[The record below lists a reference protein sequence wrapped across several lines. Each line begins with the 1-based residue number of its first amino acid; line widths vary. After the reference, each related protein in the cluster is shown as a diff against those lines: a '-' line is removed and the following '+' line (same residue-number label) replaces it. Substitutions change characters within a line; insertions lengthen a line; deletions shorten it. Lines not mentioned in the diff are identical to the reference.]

1 MLTKIKTSFLN
12 INHKLFISLLVMGL
26 VPTIYTTLRVFWLG
40 NLPGD
45 WSYSIAGQLSW
56 INLIYEVIN
65 EAIILPLF
73 YFIGKVI
80 SDKKDLTN
88 RMKTGLLITFGIYIL
103 LSIFIMTCTNPL
115 LKAMATDSS
124 IIDASATY
132 IRIEAVANVFG
143 ILSQFALVGLVTLGK
158 DRLVYILT
166 GVKLLLCVILD
177 LFLVSNLACSANLG
191 VNGIGVSNI
200 IVNFIIFGTT
210 LFLLAKN
217 GVNVSNKEKM
227 SFTWAKEFAR
237 VGGISGLESFV
248 RNLAY
253 MVMIARM
260 VNVVNEQG
268 TYWVANNFIWGWMLL
283 PITQLG
289 ELIKQETSTNKNAVK
304 NNTLGYFTIT
314 TITIL
319 AWCILIP
326 AYKPFMTHVLN
337 FSDVDKLFEL
347 VMVLFGFYIL
357 YAIQNVFDAT
367 FYGLGKTHYM
377 LFESI
382 VTNSIYYGIAFI
394 LYITGVWTPTL
405 IGIALLF
412 GIGNAFDTIVSLGAY
427 WYLLRRHHINILD
440 AEKDYFFLKIFILK
454 IYLIIIYMV
463 EKK

>member
-1 MLTKIKTSFLN
+1 MLNKIIKSFKN

-73 YFIGKVI
+73 YFVGKVL
-80 SDKKDLTN
+80 SDKKELTN
-88 RMKTGLLITFGIYIL
+88 RMKTGLLVTLGIYIV

-115 LKAMATDSS
+115 LKAMATDPS

-132 IRIEAVANVFG
+132 IRIETIANIFG

-158 DRLVYILT
+158 DKLVYILT
-166 GVKLLLCVILD
+166 GVKLVLCIFLD
-177 LFLVSNLACSANLG
+177 LFLVSTLSCSANLG
-191 VNGIGVSNI
+191 VNGIGVTNI
-200 IVNFIIFGTT
+200 IVNLLIFGTS

-217 GVNVSNKEKM
+217 EVNVFNKEKM
-227 SFTWAKEFAR
+227 DFKWMKEFIKI
-237 VGGISGLESFV
+237 GGISGLESFV

-253 MVMIARM
+253 MVMVARM

-268 TYWVANNFIWGWMLL
+268 TYWVANNFIWGWLLL

-304 NNTLGYFTIT
+304 NNTLGYITIT
-314 TITIL
+314 AISVL
-319 AWCILIP
+319 VWCIFIP
-326 AYKPFMTHVLN
+326 VYKPFMEHVLN

-357 YAIQNVFDAT
+357 YAVQNICDAT

-382 VTNSIYYGIAFI
+382 VTNTLYYGTAFI
-394 LYITGVWTPTL
+394 LWKCGVWTPSL

-412 GIGNAFDTIVSLGAY
+412 GIGNAFDTVVSLGAY
-427 WYLLRRHHINILD
+427 WFLLRRNKINILD
-440 AEKDYFFLKIFILK
+440 
-454 IYLIIIYMV
+454 V
-463 EKK
+463 EVNQ

>member
-1 MLTKIKTSFLN
+1 MLNKIIQSFKN

-56 INLIYEVIN
+56 VNLIYEVIN

-73 YFIGKVI
+73 YFIGKVLE
-80 SDKKDLTN
+80 DRRDLTN
-88 RMKTGLLITFGIYIL
+88 RMKTGLLITLGIYIL
-103 LSIFIMTCTNPL
+103 LSIVIMTCTNPL
-115 LKAMATDSS
+115 LNLMATDPS

-132 IRIEAVANVFG
+132 IRIEAVANIFG

-158 DRLVYILT
+158 DKLVYILT
-166 GVKLLLCVILD
+166 GVKLVLCVVFD

-191 VNGIGVSNI
+191 VNGIGISNI
-200 IVNFIIFGTT
+200 IVNAILFGTT

-217 GVNVSNKEKM
+217 NVNVFNKEKM
-227 SFTWAKEFAR
+227 DFKWAKEFAKI
-237 VGGISGLESFV
+237 GGISGAESFV

-283 PITQLG
+283 PVTQLG

-314 TITIL
+314 AITII

-326 AYKPFMTHVLN
+326 AYKPFMQYVLN
-337 FSDVDKLFEL
+337 FSDVDKLFVL
-347 VMVLFGFYIL
+347 VMVLFGFYVL

-367 FYGLGKTHYM
+367 FYGLGKTNYM

-394 LYITGVWTPTL
+394 LYITGVWQPTL

-427 WYLLRRHHINILD
+427 WFLLRRNQINILD
-440 AEKDYFFLKIFILK
+440 
-454 IYLIIIYMV
+454 V
-463 EKK
+463 EGPNDGVQE

>member
-1 MLTKIKTSFLN
+1 MLNRIKTSFKN

-56 INLIYEVIN
+56 VNLIYEVIN

-73 YFIGKVI
+73 YFIGKVLE
-80 SDKKDLTN
+80 DRRDLTN
-88 RMKTGLLITFGIYIL
+88 RMKTGLLITLGIYIL

-115 LKAMATDSS
+115 LNAMATDPS

-132 IRIEAVANVFG
+132 IRIEAVANIFG

-158 DRLVYILT
+158 DKLVYILT
-166 GVKLLLCVILD
+166 GVKLVLCVVFD

-191 VNGIGVSNI
+191 VNGIGISNI
-200 IVNFIIFGTT
+200 IVNAILFGTT

-217 GVNVSNKEKM
+217 NVNVFNKEKM
-227 SFTWAKEFAR
+227 DFKWAKEFAKI
-237 VGGISGLESFV
+237 GGISGAESFV

-283 PITQLG
+283 PVTQLG

-314 TITIL
+314 AITII
-319 AWCILIP
+319 AWCVLIP
-326 AYKPFMTHVLN
+326 AYKPFMQYVLN
-337 FSDVDKLFEL
+337 FSDVDKLFVL
-347 VMVLFGFYIL
+347 VMVLFGFYVL

-367 FYGLGKTHYM
+367 FYGLGKTNYM

-382 VTNSIYYGIAFI
+382 VTNTIYYGTAFI
-394 LYITGVWTPTL
+394 LYITGVWQPTL

-427 WYLLRRHHINILD
+427 WFLLRKNQINILD
-440 AEKDYFFLKIFILK
+440 
-454 IYLIIIYMV
+454 V
-463 EKK
+463 EATNNGVQE

>member
-1 MLTKIKTSFLN
+1 MINKIITSFKN

-73 YFIGKVI
+73 YFVGKVL
-80 SDKKDLTN
+80 SDKKELTN
-88 RMKTGLLITFGIYIL
+88 RMKTGLLITLGIYII

-115 LKAMATDSS
+115 LKAMATDPS

-132 IRIEAVANVFG
+132 IRIEAIANVFG

-158 DRLVYILT
+158 DKLVYILIV
-166 GVKLLLCVILD
+166 VKLVLCVLLD
-177 LFLVSNLACSANLG
+177 LFLVSSLSCSANMG
-191 VNGIGVSNI
+191 VNGIGVTNI

-210 LFLLAKN
+210 LFLLVKN
-217 GVNVSNKEKM
+217 EVNVFNKEKM
-227 SFTWAKEFAR
+227 DFKWMKEFVR
-237 VGGISGLESFV
+237 IGGISGLESFV
-248 RNLAY
+248 RNLVY
-253 MVMIARM
+253 MVMVARM

-268 TYWVANNFIWGWMLL
+268 TYWVANNFIWGWLLL

-304 NNTLGYFTIT
+304 NNTLGYITIT
-314 TITIL
+314 VISVL
-319 AWCILIP
+319 VWCILIP
-326 AYKPFMTHVLN
+326 LYKPFMTQVLN

-357 YAIQNVFDAT
+357 YAVQNICDAT

-394 LYITGVWTPTL
+394 LYVTGVWHPTL

-427 WYLLRRHHINILD
+427 WFLLRRNKIKIL
-440 AEKDYFFLKIFILK
+440 E
-454 IYLIIIYMV
+454 V
-463 EKK
+463 EVNQ

>member
-1 MLTKIKTSFLN
+1 MLNKIIQSFKN

-45 WSYSIAGQLSW
+45 WAYSIAGQLSW
-56 INLIYEVIN
+56 VNLIYEVIN

-73 YFIGKVI
+73 YFIGKVLE
-80 SDKKDLTN
+80 DRRDLTN
-88 RMKTGLLITFGIYIL
+88 RMKTGLLITLGIYIL
-103 LSIFIMTCTNPL
+103 LSIVIMTCINPL
-115 LKAMATDSS
+115 LNAMATDPS
-124 IIDASATY
+124 IINASATY
-132 IRIEAVANVFG
+132 IRIEAVANMFG

-158 DRLVYILT
+158 DKLVYILT
-166 GVKLLLCVILD
+166 GVKLVLCVVFD

-191 VNGIGVSNI
+191 VNGIGISNI
-200 IVNFIIFGTT
+200 IVNAILFGTT

-217 GVNVSNKEKM
+217 NVNVFNKEKM
-227 SFTWAKEFAR
+227 DFKWAKEFAKI
-237 VGGISGLESFV
+237 GGVSGAESFV

-283 PITQLG
+283 PVTQLG

-314 TITIL
+314 AITII
-319 AWCILIP
+319 AWCVLIP
-326 AYKPFMTHVLN
+326 AYKPFMQYVLN
-337 FSDVDKLFEL
+337 FSDVDKLFVL
-347 VMVLFGFYIL
+347 VMVLFGFYVL

-367 FYGLGKTHYM
+367 FYGLGKTNYM

-394 LYITGVWTPTL
+394 LYITGVWQPTL

-427 WYLLRRHHINILD
+427 WFLLRRNQINILD
-440 AEKDYFFLKIFILK
+440 
-454 IYLIIIYMV
+454 V
-463 EKK
+463 E

>member
-1 MLTKIKTSFLN
+1 MLNKIITSFKN

-73 YFIGKVI
+73 YFVGKVL
-80 SDKKDLTN
+80 SDKKELTN
-88 RMKTGLLITFGIYIL
+88 RMKTGLLVTLGIYIV

-115 LKAMATDSS
+115 LKAMATDPS

-132 IRIEAVANVFG
+132 IRIEAIANVFG

-158 DRLVYILT
+158 DKLVYILT
-166 GVKLLLCVILD
+166 GVKLVLCVFLD
-177 LFLVSNLACSANLG
+177 LFLVSSLKCSANLG
-191 VNGIGVSNI
+191 VNGIGVTNI
-200 IVNFIIFGTT
+200 IVNLLIFGTS

-217 GVNVSNKEKM
+217 EVNVFNKEKM
-227 SFTWAKEFAR
+227 DFKWMKEFIKI
-237 VGGISGLESFV
+237 GGISGLESFV

-253 MVMIARM
+253 MVMVARM

-268 TYWVANNFIWGWMLL
+268 TYWVANNFIWGWLLL
-283 PITQLG
+283 PIIQLG

-304 NNTLGYFTIT
+304 NNTLGYITIT
-314 TITIL
+314 AISVL
-319 AWCILIP
+319 VWCILIP
-326 AYKPFMTHVLN
+326 VYKPFMEHVLN

-357 YAIQNVFDAT
+357 YAVQNICDAT

-382 VTNSIYYGIAFI
+382 VTNTLYYGTAFI
-394 LYITGVWTPTL
+394 LWKCGVWTPSL

-412 GIGNAFDTIVSLGAY
+412 GIGNAFDTVVSLGAY
-427 WYLLRRHHINILD
+427 WFLLKRQGINILD
-440 AEKDYFFLKIFILK
+440 
-454 IYLIIIYMV
+454 V
-463 EKK
+463 EGSSSEVQE

>member
-1 MLTKIKTSFLN
+1 MLKKIFTSFKN

-73 YFIGKVI
+73 YFVGKVL
-80 SDKKDLTN
+80 SDKKELTN
-88 RMKTGLLITFGIYIL
+88 RMKTGLLITLGIYIL

-115 LKAMATDSS
+115 LKAMATDPS

-132 IRIEAVANVFG
+132 IRIEAIANVFG

-158 DRLVYILT
+158 DKLVYILT
-166 GVKLLLCVILD
+166 VVKLVSCVVLD
-177 LFLVSNLACSANLG
+177 LFLVSSLSCSANLG
-191 VNGIGVSNI
+191 VNGIGITNI
-200 IVNFIIFGTT
+200 IVNFLIFATT
-210 LFLLAKN
+210 LLLLAKN
-217 GVNVSNKEKM
+217 GVNVFNKEKM
-227 SFTWAKEFAR
+227 DFKWAKEFAK

-268 TYWVANNFIWGWMLL
+268 TYWVANNFIWGWLLL
-283 PITQLG
+283 PIIQLG
-289 ELIKQETSTNKNAVK
+289 ELIKQETSTNKDAVK
-304 NNTLGYFTIT
+304 NNTLGYFAIT
-314 TITIL
+314 TISIL
-319 AWCILIP
+319 VWCVLIP
-326 AYKPFMTHVLN
+326 IYKPFMQYVLN

-347 VMVLFGFYIL
+347 VMVLFGFYVL
-357 YAIQNVFDAT
+357 YAIQNLFDAT
-367 FYGLGKTHYM
+367 FYGLGKTNYM
-377 LFESI
+377 LFESV
-382 VTNSIYYGIAFI
+382 VTNSVYYGVAFI
-394 LYITGVWTPTL
+394 LYVIEAWQPTL
-405 IGIALLF
+405 IGIVLLF

-427 WYLLRRHHINILD
+427 WFLLKRQHINILD
-440 AEKDYFFLKIFILK
+440 VGPNFSSTKFTINSQK
-454 IYLIIIYMV
+454 
-463 EKK
+463 

>member
-1 MLTKIKTSFLN
+1 MLNKVIKSFKN

-45 WSYSIAGQLSW
+45 WSYSIAGQLSR

-73 YFIGKVI
+73 YFVGKVLEN
-80 SDKKDLTN
+80 KKELTN
-88 RMKTGLLITFGIYIL
+88 RMKTGLLITLGIYIV

-115 LKAMATDSS
+115 LKLMATDPS
-124 IIDASATY
+124 IIEASATY
-132 IRIEAVANVFG
+132 IRIEAIANVFG
-143 ILSQFALVGLVTLGK
+143 ILSQFVLVGLVTLGK
-158 DRLVYILT
+158 DKLVYVLT
-166 GVKLLLCVILD
+166 GVKLILCVVLD
-177 LFLVSNLACSANLG
+177 LFLVSSLSCSANLG

-200 IVNFIIFGTT
+200 IVNVLIFGTT
-210 LFLLAKN
+210 LVLLAKN
-217 GVNVSNKEKM
+217 GVNVINKEKM
-227 SFTWAKEFAR
+227 DFKWAKEF
-237 VGGISGLESFV
+237 VKIGGISGLESFV

-289 ELIKQETSTNKNAVK
+289 ELIKQETSTNKDAVK
-304 NNTLGYFTIT
+304 NNSLGYFVIT
-314 TITIL
+314 GMTVI
-319 AWCILIP
+319 AWCVLIP
-326 AYKPFMTHVLN
+326 AYKPFMQYVLN
-337 FSDVDKLFEL
+337 YGDVDKLFEL

-357 YAIQNVFDAT
+357 YAIQNVFDNT

-377 LFESI
+377 LFESV
-382 VTNSIYYGIAFI
+382 VTNSIYYGTAFI
-394 LYITGVWTPTL
+394 LYVTGAWQPTL

-412 GIGNAFDTIVSLGAY
+412 GIGNAFDSVVSLGAY
-427 WYLLRRHHINILD
+427 WFLLKKHKINILD
-440 AEKDYFFLKIFILK
+440 
-454 IYLIIIYMV
+454 V
-463 EKK
+463 EEERITE